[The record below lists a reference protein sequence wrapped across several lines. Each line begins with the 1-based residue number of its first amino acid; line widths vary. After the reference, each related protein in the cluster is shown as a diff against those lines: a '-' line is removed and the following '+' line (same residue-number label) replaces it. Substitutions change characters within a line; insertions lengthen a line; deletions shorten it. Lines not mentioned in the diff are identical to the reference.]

1 MSDMKTK
8 RIFVLVFALALSIA
22 SVFTVAAASD
32 DVLIENFQ
40 ANYSKNADLQTSNS
54 GTGTMTGMFEFGGFW
69 NGDRAMT
76 TIIAS
81 NVHGCSAYVSWEG
94 KDGGSDYG
102 DDNLDGSGNPNI
114 YKVAVTGKLWEATQK
129 VTHTAT
135 ITRYTVSKS
144 RSIIAT
150 R

>member
-1 MSDMKTK
+1 
-8 RIFVLVFALALSIA
+8 
-22 SVFTVAAASD
+22 
-32 DVLIENFQ
+32 
-40 ANYSKNADLQTSNS
+40 
-54 GTGTMTGMFEFGGFW
+54 MFEFGSW
-69 NGDRAMT
+69 LSGDRAMT

-94 KDGGSDYG
+94 KDGGTDYD
-102 DDNLDGSGNPNI
+102 DDNLDESGNSNI
-114 YKVAVTGKLWEATQK
+114 YKVAVTGNLWEATRK